1 MPAKPEQ
8 SWFKR
13 FFASRLFLIAVLA
26 VVMFIAVGYARAYY
40 QDKKIRD
47 EIAALEIE
55 VRNLETKKIES
66 LEILDYVTSDDFIEE
81 QARKELNMK
90 KPGENIVIIDQS
102 HQVPDVQ
109 ERASADQD
117 YTHLNN
123 LTKWWYYFT
132 HKQI

>member
-13 FFASRLFLIAVLA
+13 FFASRLFLIAVL
-26 VVMFIAVGYARAYY
+26 VVVVFIAVGYARAYY

-47 EIAALEIE
+47 EIAALEEE

-90 KPGENIVIIDQS
+90 KPGENTLIIDQS
-102 HQVPDVQ
+102 PVAQDTEEVRRVT
-109 ERASADQD
+109 QD

-123 LTKWWYYFT
+123 PTKWWYYFT